1 MELLRFTVRNPLV
14 LLDNNMTPQEI
25 EYLKSQGVDPS
36 QYEEVGEYEEVT
48 PPAQQPQEQGIIGKA
63 WETINTPL
71 TAYAPDAFR
80 NMVRQGI
87 SYNPLGDAIMR
98 KIGIPDP
105 VIRGVNN
112 VESDIGESMLSPL
125 SLATLGSAGLLRQVP
140 KFAGFLGGAFGL
152 QSGYNLAQRPGQ
164 FAEAKGDLQK
174 QTEAVLGGVADLAS
188 AGLGGLQA
196 HAGYRMS
203 RKPPVIPKDQGQIV
217 QDTSQ
222 QISSDDFYA
231 NEINDPLPTPWTAEG
246 SPEIA
251 QTVQG
256 LPKSGRLVSNKAV
269 DALIQEKA
277 PHLLT
282 ASQAVKRQFLLDN
295 QIQFPDTPQFN
306 RFEDGVQ
313 RSSEVETLINK
324 AGDKITRK
332 PGINL
337 EGQPTEFGPLEDT
350 FRQPQPLKSN
360 VETVL
365 NEQGLPFQRP
375 VVYPNEAK
383 SALDIGVEQSNP
395 EPSGHKIV
403 MKRPDRSLSLPQ
415 QLTPELPQAEIIDPG
430 LVKPTTKPMDIDTG
444 KSKLPVK
451 YQEQFP
457 GQSMEGVNPPISNL
471 TKPEKSG
478 RFGPPQKYHS
488 GLPMDEII
496 QKAKDDFNYLR
507 SKWGDFAPT
516 LAKELG
522 TLKPFGITADKEGK
536 VSVQSLLAKMQSRV
550 SKSEQEMLEGIGFKD
565 YLNQANKG
573 GKVNV
578 VEMNDWLSENA
589 PKIEV
594 KKLVGNAELTT
605 EAKRAAAIQHELE
618 TLGYQR
624 PQGYDLRE
632 GIITP
637 DGSIIETVATDKPGI
652 AKLDVEDRPKLPENV
667 AKLYEEYLDVAG
679 KQYGQ
684 KKESN
689 ESATARYTQVNPKP
703 LDQMP
708 GAVDILVRIPTKLTA
723 ADRRRLG
730 LGPNQ
735 EGEIT
740 KYSSEHYPQ
749 EGKNLIAHVRGYME
763 TKPDGKKVFH
773 VFEAQSDW
781 AQYVREVYE
790 DRKAGNVRED
800 SVMSEKYD
808 SEFTDPTLPYYEHLA
823 LKAAIK
829 HAIDEGADSIA
840 ISDADTAMITEMH
853 DQVAELKHDIV
864 IEDAGTLPEARAKAK
879 QLTQETGLK
888 HYEEQVYTPNDVLWQ
903 VKREGPDYKIPQE
916 GGMRQHYDKTLPNI
930 AKKLTGGK
938 DPKEVGFG
946 PHQNAFETNRGEGDY
961 QARQNLVIKN
971 KQGQPKTD
979 ISARE
984 YDLSQIKDRV
994 KSGEPFST
1002 YSTLYAN
1009 PLGQILNEGVK
1020 GIAKGVSKLHSV
1032 DPTRPQIEKV
1042 AQKQGPTGQYAAPK
1056 FEQFYERMRKYEGEF
1071 VNSLKSTLLKGLSF
1085 KQKLLSQ
1092 SSPALTKAWQYLN
1105 DVQDHGRSALTLT
1118 PEEQGYVN
1126 AIRQN
1131 LQKTGQE
1138 QINKGIPVWTAK
1150 GPRTK
1155 VLDPNYVPH
1164 LFNKWAIDVLN
1175 NKQGSPEFSNLKNK
1189 MIAYWKTR
1197 HGFTQYQATKVFNE
1211 IAESFKSTDESNKAS
1226 TFGPVDK
1233 AAGLGLPLEAR
1244 EMNPILAMDRFNKR
1258 ISRRFAFFDV
1268 IESDPVM
1275 RKALGIKFD
1284 HLGNP
1289 TPTTVK
1295 LPSGLDVDY
1304 IAASDEVSPIMRDI
1318 EAKHAIRDIEF
1329 DALNTTLKSVVMQ
1342 TLSGGVDLVTSNILG
1357 WQHQLPTQYAKA
1369 TIKGISDLSKSI
1381 AEGLNE
1387 GVIRHDT
1394 VSYESTSGAIG
1405 DVIGNLQKL
1414 RTAAGMVTLRN
1425 TFEKMGRGV
1434 AFGQGKLLAAD
1445 NVYKLHR
1452 NPNGIGSSQR
1462 KLFMDTFAKDINW
1475 RGRAQL
1481 TPEEIST
1488 IAGRYTESVAGT
1500 YDYRGLSV
1508 LTQDSKISPLLN
1520 WSRWS
1525 IEKKNNFVKNVVK
1538 PLEQGN
1544 YWPLI
1549 GATAGLMIGGT
1560 AVQELRKLASGGR
1573 EAKSPTWKE
1582 VDKAG
1587 DRKGEALFYKLAS
1600 LADASGYGGITMS
1613 IAHNLMKVR
1622 FGDKP
1627 QAMFDLPLAEF
1638 AKDNTTLLLQAV
1650 EAFEAGD
1657 LEGVDL
1663 LVKFAEANIQNARV
1677 LTSLLSEDKKK
1688 NVEHSNKVRDYK
1700 MFKELSGQHKA
1711 YDTSTPNPF
1720 LGKKE
1725 KEFKRAGVDQLRE
1738 LPKLLNDAVAN
1749 SVRKAEG
1756 DPFKIST
1763 NLRGLKSNPI
1773 TWSPSMENNPL
1784 EFTKYI
1790 KHLKETQ
1797 GPKAASEFIQNYMKQ
1812 KKLNEAKS
1820 SLVPSFSP

>member
-1 MELLRFTVRNPLV
+1 MELLKFIVRNPLV

-25 EYLKSQGVDPS
+25 EYLKSQGVDPT

-63 WETINTPL
+63 WETINTPV

-98 KIGIPDP
+98 KVGVPDP

-112 VESDIGESMLSPL
+112 VESDIGESFLSPL

-140 KFAGFLGGAFGL
+140 RVAGALGGLFGI

-188 AGLGGLQA
+188 VGLGGLQA
-196 HAGYRMS
+196 KAGYLES
-203 RKPPVIPKDQGQIV
+203 LKPPVIKRPKKGSVAPQESVVETGPKPTDPETARLT
-217 QDTSQ
+217 DEFYDSQ
-222 QISSDDFYA
+222 
-231 NEINDPLPTPWTAEG
+231 INDPLPTPWTAEG

-277 PHLLT
+277 PHLIT

-295 QIQFPDTPQFN
+295 QVQFADTPQFN

-313 RSSEVETLINK
+313 RSSEVETLVNK

-365 NEQGLPFQRP
+365 NEQGLPYTRP

-383 SALDIGVEQSNP
+383 SALDIGVQQSNP
-395 EPSGHKIV
+395 ESSYKIIDR
-403 MKRPDRSLSLPQ
+403 KRPTVPLSA
-415 QLTPELPQAEIIDPG
+415 TPEIADPIQPAYKTVVKKGIDQP
-430 LVKPTTKPMDIDTG
+430 VKTEPTPEFQVDIETPTIKPDDVLTG
-444 KSKLPVK
+444 KEKLPIK
-451 YQEQFP
+451 YQDQFP
-457 GQSMEGVNPPISNL
+457 KQSM
-471 TKPEKSG
+471 
-478 RFGPPQKYHS
+478 
-488 GLPMDEII
+488 D
-496 QKAKDDFNYLR
+496 
-507 SKWGDFAPT
+507 
-516 LAKELG
+516 
-522 TLKPFGITADKEGK
+522 GI
-536 VSVQSLLAKMQSRV
+536 
-550 SKSEQEMLEGIGFKD
+550 
-565 YLNQANKG
+565 
-573 GKVNV
+573 
-578 VEMNDWLSENA
+578 
-589 PKIEV
+589 
-594 KKLVGNAELTT
+594 T
-605 EAKRAAAIQHELE
+605 EAKPEIIPPTAKQILDQVISETDAKRADLYRQSA
-618 TLGYQR
+618 
-624 PQGYDLRE
+624 YDL
-632 GIITP
+632 
-637 DGSIIETVATDKPGI
+637 TDPRFKELDLAVEKAQEAAKLERRAEI
-652 AKLDVEDRPKLPENV
+652 AKEMK
-667 AKLYEEYLDVAG
+667 G
-679 KQYGQ
+679 
-684 KKESN
+684 
-689 ESATARYTQVNPKP
+689 NPIKS
-703 LDQMP
+703 
-708 GAVDILVRIPTKLTA
+708 A
-723 ADRRRLG
+723 ADKA
-730 LGPNQ
+730 Q
-735 EGEIT
+735 EGT
-740 KYSSEHYPQ
+740 SLHF
-749 EGKNLIAHVRGYME
+749 GL
-763 TKPDGKKVFH
+763 PDVVKLGA
-773 VFEAQSDW
+773 EA
-781 AQYVREVYE
+781 
-790 DRKAGNVRED
+790 
-800 SVMSEKYD
+800 
-808 SEFTDPTLPYYEHLA
+808 
-823 LKAAIK
+823 
-829 HAIDEGADSIA
+829 
-840 ISDADTAMITEMH
+840 
-853 DQVAELKHDIV
+853 
-864 IEDAGTLPEARAKAK
+864 
-879 QLTQETGLK
+879 
-888 HYEEQVYTPNDVLWQ
+888 
-903 VKREGPDYKIPQE
+903 
-916 GGMRQHYDKTLPNI
+916 
-930 AKKLTGGK
+930 
-938 DPKEVGFG
+938 VG
-946 PHQNAFETNRGEGDY
+946 
-961 QARQNLVIKN
+961 
-971 KQGQPKTD
+971 
-979 ISARE
+979 
-984 YDLSQIKDRV
+984 
-994 KSGEPFST
+994 
-1002 YSTLYAN
+1002 
-1009 PLGQILNEGVK
+1009 
-1020 GIAKGVSKLHSV
+1020 KLHSV
-1032 DPTRPQIEKV
+1032 DPTRGQIDKV

-1071 VNSLKSTLLKGLSF
+1071 VNSLKSTLQKGLSF

-1105 DVQDHGRSALTLT
+1105 DVQDFGRSALTLT

-1164 LFNKWAIDVLN
+1164 LFNKTAIETIT
-1175 NKQGSPEFSNLKNK
+1175 NKQGSPEFTNLKNK

-1197 HGFTQYQATKVFNE
+1197 HGFTQDQATKVFNE

-1233 AAGLGLPLEAR
+1233 AAGLGLPIEAR

-1258 ISRRFAFFDV
+1258 ISRRFAFFDA

-1289 TPTTVK
+1289 TPSTVK

-1304 IAASDEVSPIMRDI
+1304 IGASDEVSPIMRDI

-1342 TLSGGVDLVTSNILG
+1342 TLSGGVDFVTSNILG

-1414 RTAAGMVTLRN
+1414 RTAAGMITLRN

-1452 NPNGIGSSQR
+1452 NPNGLGSSQR

-1475 RGRAQL
+1475 KGRAQL

-1500 YDYRGLSV
+1500 YDYRGLSA
-1508 LTQDSKISPLLN
+1508 LTQDSRISPLLN

-1525 IEKKNNFVKNVVK
+1525 IEKKNNFIKNVVK
-1538 PLEQGN
+1538 PLENGN

-1582 VDKAG
+1582 IDKAE

-1600 LADASGYGGITMS
+1600 LADASGYGGIHTS

-1663 LVKFAEANIQNARV
+1663 LIKFAEANIQNARI

-1688 NVEHSNKVRDYK
+1688 SVEHSNKTRDYK
-1700 MFKELSGQHKA
+1700 MFKELTGQHRA

-1725 KEFKRAGVDQLRE
+1725 KEFKRAGVDQLGQ